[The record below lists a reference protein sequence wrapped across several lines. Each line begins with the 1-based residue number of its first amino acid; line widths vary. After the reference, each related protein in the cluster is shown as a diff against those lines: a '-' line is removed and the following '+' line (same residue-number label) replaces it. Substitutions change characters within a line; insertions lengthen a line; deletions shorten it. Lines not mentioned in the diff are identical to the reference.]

1 MADQNLRNIVKEEYA
16 KCMKDPVYF
25 AKNYCMIQH
34 PTRGRIKFSLFPFQ
48 EKVLYQ
54 IQTHRHNIILKSR
67 QLGISTL
74 TAEYSLWL
82 TLFHSD
88 KEVLVVAT
96 KQETAKKLLTKVRVM
111 YENLP
116 TWLKQQENTEEN
128 NKLSIRFKNGS
139 QIVAA
144 SSSSDVGR
152 GAANSLV
159 IIDEAAFITGFDEKW
174 AALQQTLSTGGDI
187 IVLSTPNG
195 KGNFFHKTWVG
206 AISGDNPFNPITLH
220 WTVHP
225 ERNQEWRE
233 EQDKLLGERMASQ
246 ECDCDFIS
254 SGHTVIHPDILKYYE
269 QQLKEPI
276 EKQGIDN
283 NFWIWEYADFNRT
296 YMVVADVARGDGGD
310 YSTFHVIDIE
320 NLRQVAEYRGKPGTK
335 EFGHMLVNIA
345 TTYNEALLVI
355 ENANIGWAAIQP
367 AIDREY
373 KNLYY
378 SLKTDTRVVD
388 AEDYLL
394 KKYDMKD
401 KKDMVPGFTT
411 STKTRPMIISQME
424 LYMRERAVEIQ
435 SKRLWEELG
444 VFVWL
449 PNGKPEG
456 SPGYNDDLVMAF
468 AIGIWVRDT
477 AIKLKTEGMELNR
490 QALNILGRSIAPG
503 IYSSGKQEKH
513 HTWVQKHGKEQI
525 DLTQWI

>member
-1 MADQNLRNIVKEEYA
+1 MADANLREIIKVEYK
-16 KCMKDPVYF
+16 KCMEDPAHF

-34 PTRGRIKFSLFPFQ
+34 PTRGRIRFNLYPFQ
-48 EKVLYQ
+48 EKTLYQ

-74 TAEYSLWL
+74 SASYSLWMA
-82 TLFHSD
+82 LFHPD

-96 KQETAKKLLTKVRVM
+96 KQDTAKKLLTKVRVM

-116 TWLKQQENTEEN
+116 VWLKKQEDTEEN
-128 NKLSIRFKNGS
+128 NKLSIRFTNGS

-174 AALQQTLSTGGDI
+174 SALQQTLSTGGDI

-206 AISGDNPFNPITLH
+206 AVSGDNPFHPIKLH

-225 ERNQEWRE
+225 ERDQSWRD
-233 EQDKLLGERMASQ
+233 EQDKLLGPRMASQ
-246 ECDCDFIS
+246 ECDTDFVS
-254 SGHTVIHPDILKYYE
+254 SGHTVINPEVLKFYE
-269 QQLKEPI
+269 TLLKEPL

-283 NFWIWEYADFNRT
+283 NYWIWEYPDYT
-296 YMVVADVARGDGGD
+296 KDYIVVADVARGDGED
-310 YSTFHVIDIE
+310 HSAFHVMEIE
-320 NLRQVAEYRGKPGTK
+320 SMRQVAEYKGKPGTK
-335 EFGHMLVNIA
+335 EYGNMLVNVA
-345 TTYNEALLVI
+345 TSYNEALLVI

-378 SLKTDTRVVD
+378 SLKQDTRVVD
-388 AEDYLL
+388 AEDYLQ

-411 STKTRPMIISQME
+411 STRTRPMIISQLE
-424 LYMRERAVEIQ
+424 LYMREHAVEIQ
-435 SKRLWEELG
+435 SRRLWEELG
-444 VFVWL
+444 VFIWL
-449 PNGKPEG
+449 GNGRPEA

-477 AIKLKTEGMELNR
+477 AIKLRTEGMELNR
-490 QALNILGRSIAPG
+490 QSLSTLGRSIAPG
-503 IYSSGKQEKH
+503 IYSSGNQGKH
-513 HTWVQKHGKEQI
+513 ESWIHQSGKERI